1 ELTYRLRFEVESTA
15 PTGSNLT
22 PGPLYPVNNISV
34 DGANVTRILV
44 SDALPDHTTLSGTPT
59 APSGWTIVY
68 NAQNP
73 ETVDAIDADWR
84 TTPAAAIAN
93 GTQGRVTRIGY
104 ISNASV
110 ISLAPTTVVE
120 TFQFTVTTSN
130 VPGGLTEAT
139 FANIAQVFGSG
150 DPGGDRAELVVDE
163 SGDSTPSNYN
173 DTNGTFD
180 PAGDGYIPDDNDDGI
195 PDTIDPTN
203 PTFGDGTDPS
213 NTNSGSGTGGE
224 ANIKTIGLPST
235 LDLVNGPQN
244 EADAIGPTD
253 NNDDFTNKSVTI
265 DPADVSFD
273 AGDNRNELN
282 PDPVDFANTVR
293 NSGQTTGDITLLPTP
308 PATNTDL
315 PPDTIVTIT
324 APDGSTA
331 IYEYNGSSFTRT
343 GGTAGGDIEIV
354 GVTPGQNVT
363 YGVRVDLPD
372 GTPLSTDL
380 ERGFP
385 VPITA
390 TLDDNDGNTAN
401 PSNITIDRVYTGYL
415 QLLKES
421 RILQGSGPAVQP
433 GEGDFSADPKNPAPG
448 NIIEYRVTYR
458 NISEAASGSGN
469 TVLFAENVVVDDDG
483 TTGGNN
489 WALDND
495 SNSVIDTSNVPGSA
509 TDSRGGTITYYSGAP
524 GTTPTTDTF
533 GSDVNTDVTRYVNEV
548 PGLVGPGESGF
559 LIFRRT
565 LN

>member
-1 ELTYRLRFEVESTA
+1 MN
-15 PTGSNLT
+15 G
-22 PGPLYPVNNISV
+22 ISV

-68 NAQNP
+68 NGQNP
-73 ETVDAIDADWR
+73 ETVSA
-84 TTPAAAIAN
+84 TAAN
-93 GTQGRVTRIGY
+93 WYTSPTDPGLGGTITRIGY

-110 ISLAPTTVVE
+110 ISLAPSTVVE
-120 TFQFTVTTSN
+120 TFRFTVTTSN
-130 VPGGLTEAT
+130 VPGSLTEAT

-150 DPGGDRAELVVDE
+150 DPGGDPAELVVDE
-163 SGDSTPSNYN
+163 SGDSSPSNYN
-173 DTNGTFD
+173 STSNSFD
-180 PAGDGYIPDDNDDGI
+180 PAGDGYIPDTDDNGV
-195 PDTIDPTN
+195 PDTIDLTN

-315 PPDTIVTIT
+315 PNGTIVTIT

-343 GGTAGGDIEIV
+343 GGTVGADIEIA

-390 TLDDNDGNTAN
+390 TLDDNDGSTTN

-433 GEGDFSADPKNPAPG
+433 GEGTFSAAAKNPVPG

-483 TTGGNN
+483 TAGNNN

-495 SNSVIDTSNVPGSA
+495 NNSVIDTSNVPGSA
-509 TDSRGGTITYYSGAP
+509 NDSNGGTITFYSGAP
-524 GTTPTTDTF
+524 ATNVTTDTA

-548 PGLVGPGESGF
+548 PGLVGPGESGV
-559 LIFRRT
+559 LIFRRL